1 MGQYKLR
8 DFFGDLCPGNIRQI
22 GEYSFHSDHPKP
34 IDIPSRYLINDDI
47 KATSKYIIGTTHFLH
62 DIMAKDNQT
71 KLQSVHLI
79 IIPNAVQSY
88 IDENVYYKHK
98 YLKQLKIK
106 QFKCQNIEMDKI
118 ENSDIFNQELKK
130 IYADNAALT
139 IFINRKTGTISVYN
153 EFNNLFDK
161 ISKDYSLSF
170 DFELNNKQN
179 NVKSHIYWG
188 CNQRVR
194 FFPQM
199 MHSLL
204 PNLFNKQSFNGTDY
218 QRLQFIHSQSFKNGI
233 AVNMNDP
240 IFADLYKKYTNYD
253 LIIHANYDRVKM
265 KIKNNENDDENK
277 HDDDDEKETK
287 ICNGSGDLKQCKFIS
302 NIINL
307 LKSNKESS
315 KL

>member
-1 MGQYKLR
+1 MG
-8 DFFGDLCPGNIRQI
+8 
-22 GEYSFHSDHPKP
+22 
-34 IDIPSRYLINDDI
+34 
-47 KATSKYIIGTTHFLH
+47 
-62 DIMAKDNQT
+62 
-71 KLQSVHLI
+71 
-79 IIPNAVQSY
+79 
-88 IDENVYYKHK
+88 
-98 YLKQLKIK
+98 KQLKIK
-106 QFKCQNIEMDKI
+106 QLKYQSIKMDNM
-118 ENSDIFNQELKK
+118 ENSETFNQELMKM
-130 IYADNAALT
+130 YADNAELT
-139 IFINRKTGTISVYN
+139 ILINRKTSTISVYN
-153 EFNNLFDK
+153 EFNNVFDK

-170 DFELNNKQN
+170 DFELNHKQN
-179 NVKSHIYWG
+179 SVKSHIYWG

-204 PNLFNKQSFNGTDY
+204 PNLFNKQSFKGADY
-218 QRLQFIHSQSFKNGI
+218 QRLRFIHSQSFKNGI
-233 AVNMNDP
+233 AVNMNDKK
-240 IFADLYKKYTNYD
+240 FADLYKKYTNYD